1 MIDFDTFPTDKDPL
15 ELIKSIN
22 HVRRQHDSL
31 YLLKVMAHISGNE
44 ALVWGDDNIGFAQ
57 YHYVYKT
64 GKKGVWPIISFT
76 PSIENIS
83 INVLNGFADY
93 EDSLEKIGKVKHT
106 SNTLILH
113 KLSDIS
119 KPALE
124 KFIKRVFHDIQK
136 AHTSM

>member
-1 MIDFDTFPTDKDPL
+1 MIDFETFPSDKDPV
-15 ELIKSIN
+15 EFITN
-22 HVRRQHDSL
+22 VDHARRRHDSL
-31 YLLKVMAHISGNE
+31 YLLKVMANISEKE
-44 ALVWGDDNIGFAQ
+44 AIVWGDDNIGFGE

-64 GKKGVWPIISFT
+64 GKTGVWPIISFT

-106 SNTLILH
+106 PNTLILH
-113 KLSDIS
+113 KLSDIN

>member
-1 MIDFDTFPTDKDPL
+1 MINFYTLPTDKDPL
-15 ELIKSIN
+15 ELITSVD
-22 HVRRQHDSL
+22 HARRRHDSL
-31 YLLKVMAHISGNE
+31 YLLKTMAKISGKE
-44 ALVWGDDNIGFAQ
+44 AIVWGEDNIGFGE

-64 GKKGVWPIISFT
+64 GKSGVWPIISFT

-93 EDSLEKIGKVKHT
+93 DALLEKIGKVKHT
-106 SNTLILH
+106 PNTLILH

-136 AHTSM
+136 AHASM

>member
-1 MIDFDTFPTDKDPL
+1 MINFDTLPTDKDPL
-15 ELIKSIN
+15 ELITGIN
-22 HVRRQHDSL
+22 HTRRQHDSL
-31 YLLKVMAHISGNE
+31 YLLKIMSNISSNK
-44 ALVWGDDNIGFAQ
+44 AVVWGDNNIGFGE

-64 GKKGVWPIISFT
+64 GKTGVWPIISFT

-83 INVLNGFADY
+83 INVLNGFESYA
-93 EDSLEKIGKVKHT
+93 DSLEKIGSVKHT